1 MDDQRRETQGAA
13 VAAQGL
19 PFRAVLTPHR
29 SLSPRGFAIF
39 MLAVSAVSFV
49 AGLAFALMGAWPV
62 FGFFGLD
69 VGLIYL
75 AFRLNY
81 RSGRLYETVEV
92 SPSTLTIQ
100 RVHPSGKTEA
110 FEFPSY
116 WARVVL
122 SHGQDGRSN
131 LRVGSHGRE
140 VKFGD
145 FLTDDERSS
154 LADEMR
160 AAIQAARR
168 PAL

>member
-1 MDDQRRETQGAA
+1 MDDQGRETQGAA
-13 VAAQGL
+13 AAGPGL

-29 SLSPRGFAIF
+29 SLSPRGFVIL
-39 MLAVSAVSFV
+39 MTAVGAVSFV

-110 FEFPSY
+110 FAFPSY

-122 SHGQDGRSN
+122 SQGHDGRSN
-131 LRVGSHGRE
+131 LRVGSHGRN
-140 VKFGD
+140 VTFGD
-145 FLTDDERSS
+145 FLTDEERSS

-160 AAIQAARR
+160 AAIRTVRQ

>member
-1 MDDQRRETQGAA
+1 MDDQGP
-13 VAAQGL
+13 AAQGSAAAAHGL

-29 SLSPRGFAIF
+29 SLSPRGFLIL

-75 AFRLNY
+75 AFRFNY

-122 SHGQDGRSN
+122 SHGHDGLTS

-140 VKFGD
+140 VRFGD
-145 FLTDDERSS
+145 FLTDEERSS

-160 AAIQAARR
+160 AAIRTARQ
-168 PAL
+168 PVF